1 MIRTLLLGG
10 ALTFAFAAGAMAQPG
25 TSDAGMAQ
33 SSQMLSRT
41 PPASMPP
48 PNPAAPMTTPQYI
61 MAASQSDEFEM
72 QEGRMAENQAKSV
85 KLRKFGAMMVKD
97 HAKTTNTLHD
107 AIMKSG
113 MSVPPPPPLRPDQ
126 MQMVAQLQ
134 PLNGADFDK
143 AYLAQ
148 QMQSHQ
154 EALMV
159 QSNYARNGDTPA
171 ITGAAS
177 KAVPIVQA
185 HIAMLQ
191 DIQGTMAP

>member
-1 MIRTLLLGG
+1 MGG
-10 ALTFAFAAGAMAQPG
+10 ALTLAFAAGALAQ
-25 TSDAGMAQ
+25 TDSSQAGMAQ

-41 PPASMPP
+41 PPSSMAPP
-48 PNPAAPMTTPQYI
+48 DRSAPLTTPQYV

-107 AIMKSG
+107 AIISTG
-113 MSVPPPPPLRPDQ
+113 MAPPPPPPLRPDQ

-134 PLNGADFDK
+134 PLNGADFDR
-143 AYLAQ
+143 AYIAQ

-159 QSNYARNGDTPA
+159 QSNYARTGDAPSLR
-171 ITGAAS
+171 GAAA
-177 KAVPIVQA
+177 KTVPIVKE

-191 DIQGTMAP
+191 QIQGGMGQ

>member
-1 MIRTLLLGG
+1 MI
-10 ALTFAFAAGAMAQPG
+10 
-25 TSDAGMAQ
+25 
-33 SSQMLSRT
+33 
-41 PPASMPP
+41 
-48 PNPAAPMTTPQYI
+48 
-61 MAASQSDEFEM
+61 
-72 QEGRMAENQAKSV
+72 
-85 KLRKFGAMMVKD
+85 KD
-97 HAKTTNTLHD
+97 HTKTTNTLHD

-134 PLNGADFDK
+134 QLNGADFDK
-143 AYLAQ
+143 AYLTQ

-159 QSNYARNGDTPA
+159 QSNYARSGDTPA

-177 KAVPIVQA
+177 KAVPIVKE

-191 DIQGTMAP
+191 DMQATMGQ